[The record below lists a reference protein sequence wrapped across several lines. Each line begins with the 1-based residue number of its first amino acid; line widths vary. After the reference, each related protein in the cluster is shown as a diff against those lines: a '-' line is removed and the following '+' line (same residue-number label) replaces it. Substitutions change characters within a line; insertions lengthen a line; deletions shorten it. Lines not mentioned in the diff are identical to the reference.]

1 MLETWFVYLLLA
13 TIFYALSTVLDKEL
27 MILDLS
33 PSETVTLKMTLDG
46 ANVFLILF
54 LFGKIVLPSTLRLW
68 FFIALVALFYAVQ
81 MAMYFYSLKF
91 SDITKAI
98 PVLTA
103 SNVVVSFTGGAIL
116 FSDAVSKLNVLG
128 GLLIVAGSFVVLSEG
143 KLVLPK
149 EFETIKYMFL
159 SGVAGAISGLVAKQT
174 TFMFDPLNLAL
185 FMYMFVA
192 LYLNFYNFTYD
203 YEKQVNMIKTVTQ
216 NKKIFSILYIS
227 SFFAAV
233 GTLLYYSSL
242 SLGEASKVIPILISL
257 YMFFVLFIGEKTFH
271 EKHFIYRML
280 GSLIMIA
287 GIYAIYL

>member
-1 MLETWFVYLLLA
+1 MIETWFVYLLLA
-13 TIFYALSTVLDKEL
+13 TLFYALSTVLDKEL

-33 PSETVTLKMTLDG
+33 PSETATVKLTLDG
-46 ANVFLILF
+46 TNVFLIL
-54 LFGKIVLPSTLRLW
+54 LIFGKIVLPSTLNLW
-68 FFIALVALFYAVQ
+68 FFIALVALFYTIQ
-81 MAMYFYSLKF
+81 MATYFYSLKF

-98 PVLTA
+98 PFLTA
-103 SNVVVSFTGGAIL
+103 SNVAVSFMGGVIL
-116 FSDAVSKLNVLG
+116 FSEAASKINILG

-143 KLVLPK
+143 KLALPK
-149 EFETIKYMFL
+149 ESETIKYMFL

-185 FMYMFVA
+185 FMYIFVA
-192 LYLNFYNFTYD
+192 IYLNFYNFTYN
-203 YEKQVNMIKTVTQ
+203 YEKQVKLIKTVFQ
-216 NKKIFSILYIS
+216 SKKIVSILYIS
-227 SFFAAV
+227 SFFASIA
-233 GTLLYYSSL
+233 TLLYYSSL
-242 SLGEASKVIPILISL
+242 SLGEASKVIPILISV